1 MLYQTGLRG
10 DLLTEKISGLNM
22 PKTGKTINAAL
33 NVIAEVTDSNPPTGL
48 ISIPIMNTC
57 LRASHMHQLK
67 THVRQHVTWGEKTQ
81 NRDSSMSSPTWKRI
95 ERQLVF

>member
-48 ISIPIMNTC
+48 ISIPIMSTC

-67 THVRQHVTWGEKTQ
+67 THVRQHATWGGKNTESGQ
-81 NRDSSMSSPTWKRI
+81 
-95 ERQLVF
+95 

>member
-1 MLYQTGLRG
+1 MSLRSSTKQGLRG
-10 DLLTEKISGLNM
+10 DLWTEKISGLNM

-67 THVRQHVTWGEKTQ
+67 THVRQDVTWGK
-81 NRDSSMSSPTWKRI
+81 KHRI
-95 ERQLVF
+95 VTVA